1 MDYMRT
7 DKRGCR
13 RGAGPKRPKH
23 KVYCVLAKEGFVY
36 FPIAAVRAPYMIK
49 GSRPESYLA
58 GMPNFFGGNKNV
70 DERGREEYD
79 WTALA
84 REIAEESQGNIQ
96 VEIPG
101 EALVELLRRDQE
113 DGNTYR
119 FYLVRTENCHV
130 HKFNWQGDTAFVL
143 RTYEEDLENKPEDYI
158 RRNQCRYEDSFLVR
172 MEEAHFR
179 HFVQS
184 LLALQNTA
192 DPEARKGQV
201 EGMLQDECQIF
212 GGTTIAGVNNWYGS
226 HTAEAF
232 SSYLEK

>member
-1 MDYMRT
+1 MDCMRT

-70 DERGREEYD
+70 DERGREED
-79 WTALA
+79 DCTALA

-119 FYLVRTENCHV
+119 FYLVRTENCIIKNFALGEATV
-130 HKFNWQGDTAFVL
+130 FPLNS
-143 RTYEEDLENKPEDYI
+143 YEAYQEDARRHPE
-158 RRNQCRYEDSFLVR
+158 CYEDSFLVG
-172 MEEAHFR
+172 MEEANFR

-192 DPEARKGQV
+192 DPEARKVQV
-201 EGMLQDECQIF
+201 ESLLQNRCHIP
-212 GGTTIAGVNNWYGS
+212 GGTTITSVNNWYNS

-232 SSYLEK
+232 SVI

>member
-1 MDYMRT
+1 
-7 DKRGCR
+7 
-13 RGAGPKRPKH
+13 
-23 KVYCVLAKEGFVY
+23 
-36 FPIAAVRAPYMIK
+36 MIK

-70 DERGREEYD
+70 DERGREED
-79 WTALA
+79 DCTALA

-113 DGNTYR
+113 DGTTSRYYR
-119 FYLVRTENCHV
+119 VRPENCHV
-130 HKFNWQGDTAFVL
+130 HKFNWQGDTVFAL

-184 LLALQNTA
+184 LLASRNTA
-192 DPEARKGQV
+192 DSEARKGQV
-201 EGMLQDECQIF
+201 ESLLQNRCHIPGE
-212 GGTTIAGVNNWYGS
+212 TTTKGVNNWYDS

-232 SSYLEK
+232 SVI